1 MSTPDAP
8 KPANVF
14 DRLFNRD
21 KFRRRALKFY
31 RMAGPV
37 ILVYFALMLL
47 QSGGLLGDLS
57 ADDVPHWMLVIYS
70 LLTFGVALA
79 TPVLFVLASV
89 GGLALK
95 TDWRFAVP
103 LWLFAFAAGL
113 FLVTIFMVR
122 QLTLSDQQQV
132 WTTAQVLLLVSAAWA
147 TVIGYRRRP

>member
-31 RMAGPV
+31 RVAGPV
-37 ILVYFALMLL
+37 VLVYFALMLL
-47 QSGGLLGDLS
+47 QSGGLLGKLS

-132 WTTAQVLLLVSAAWA
+132 WTTAQALLLVSAAWA
-147 TVIGYRRRP
+147 TVVGYQRRP